1 MSSHLRKNNK
11 VHYKFSTKG
20 KPKINKT
27 WPFIISLITLAISFT
42 INIVASIFTERLSL
56 GGAIC
61 VLVAIVLVGILF
73 DILGTAVISCDIVSF
88 SSMAAAKVRGAKES
102 IAIIKKASV
111 YSNIFNDVIGD
122 TCGIISGATLGAIFI
137 KISLSNADIRYTIA
151 SAIIAAITVGGK
163 ALGKGFS
170 MRNAES
176 IVFIIGNIA
185 ATFNPSNYKVF
196 NKKDNK
202 KVKKNKH
209 KNKNKNNIND
219 SNISDEDNDVK
230 ILSSSDKS
238 IPNEIEEI
246 EKEIE
251 LEDQLEFEEIN
262 KEVEEEQEE
271 QQEETKE
278 ENNIN
283 DNINNEIN

>member
-42 INIVASIFTERLSL
+42 INIVASIFTEKLSL

-163 ALGKGFS
+163 AIGKGFS

-202 KVKKNKH
+202 KNKKNKH
-209 KNKNKNNIND
+209 KNKNNIND
-219 SNISDEDNDVK
+219 SNIFDEDYDVK

-262 KEVEEEQEE
+262 KEVEEVEEE
-271 QQEETKE
+271 QLEETKE

>member
-27 WPFIISLITLAISFT
+27 WPFIIALITLAISFT
-42 INIVASIFTERLSL
+42 INIVASIFTEKLSL

-61 VLVAIVLVGILF
+61 VLVSIVLVGILF

-209 KNKNKNNIND
+209 KNKNNIND
-219 SNISDEDNDVK
+219 SNISDVDNDVK

-262 KEVEEEQEE
+262 KEVEDVEVEQL
-271 QQEETKE
+271 EETKE

>member
-27 WPFIISLITLAISFT
+27 WPFIIALITLAISFT
-42 INIVASIFTERLSL
+42 INIVASIFTEKLSL

-202 KVKKNKH
+202 KNKKH
-209 KNKNKNNIND
+209 KHKNKNNIND
-219 SNISDEDNDVK
+219 SNISDDDNDVK

-271 QQEETKE
+271 TKE